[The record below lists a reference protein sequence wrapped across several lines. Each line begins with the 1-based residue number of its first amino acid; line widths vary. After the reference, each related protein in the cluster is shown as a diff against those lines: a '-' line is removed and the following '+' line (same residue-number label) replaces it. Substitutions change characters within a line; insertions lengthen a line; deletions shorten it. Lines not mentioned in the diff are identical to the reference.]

1 MHFQL
6 EGDFRTEA
14 GGSLTYAVTS
24 ERLLAARSS
33 PRRLVTLTSCQGRW
47 QCGWWVTYL
56 ATGLERE
63 GRMEAWRAMAR
74 VRADR
79 ADLLKF

>member
-6 EGDFRTEA
+6 EGDLRTEGERE

-24 ERLLAARSS
+24 ERLPPCSS
-33 PRRLVTLTSCQGRW
+33 LPCLSVSLRAQRRLVTLTSCQGRWRW

-63 GRMEAWRAMAR
+63 GRMEGL
-74 VRADR
+74 AD
-79 ADLLKF
+79 